1 MKATSRYRIR
11 ERVFLFF
18 TTAVCAAVL
27 TGCCLHRPSQFV
39 VVPEAVFRTEKSIA
53 DRIRLPLTPDGRQ
66 RVTNFLA
73 GNASLK
79 YKGGS
84 SDPAVKRELEL
95 VKPLLDFLTE
105 HHEHQLSADDIKSGT
120 AGALTSYL
128 GKTFVRQIVDGR
140 NYDQRNVF
148 EEPPEGAE
156 WVQYPPWPFAFR
168 HGSIWW
174 VFFPNDAGKVTG
186 LMLAAE
192 ITREKPNN

>member
-1 MKATSRYRIR
+1 MSS
-11 ERVFLFF
+11 
-18 TTAVCAAVL
+18 AA
-27 TGCCLHRPSQFV
+27 
-39 VVPEAVFRTEKSIA
+39 
-53 DRIRLPLTPDGRQ
+53 
-66 RVTNFLA
+66 NW
-73 GNASLK
+73 
-79 YKGGS
+79 GS
-84 SDPAVKRELEL
+84 PDPAAQRELEL
-95 VKPLLDFLTE
+95 VKPLLDFLA
-105 HHEHQLSADDIKSGT
+105 EHQLAADDIKSGT
-120 AGALTSYL
+120 AGAVTSYL